1 MAFEFLLRLGAP
13 FLHVLQTPSEGL
25 ADVLEAVQELHPE
38 GLVLRRLRGAKMRSE
53 AALFDEV
60 SAALQ
65 FPDHFGEN
73 WDAFD
78 ECLNDLDWLEE
89 SAAVLVIRDA
99 AQVLAEESGEAF
111 GTFLEIL
118 QAERNAPLHVLF
130 QAEGGQAD
138 ALLGRMKA
146 QGAEVEKLL
155 P

>member
-1 MAFEFLLRLGAP
+1 MGFEFLLRLSAP
-13 FLHVLQTPSEGL
+13 YLHVLQAPREGL
-25 ADVLEAVQELHPE
+25 ADVIEALKDLHAE
-38 GLVLRRLRGAKMRSE
+38 GLVLRRLRGAKMRTE
-53 AALFDEV
+53 AALFDEAA
-60 SAALQ
+60 AALQ

-78 ECLNDLDWLEE
+78 ECLNDLDWLED

-99 AQVLAEESGEAF
+99 EQVLADGSGEAF
-111 GTFLEIL
+111 GTLLEIL

-146 QGAEVEKLL
+146 QGADAVKLL